1 VNRAL
6 LVVTGLSLALGGI
19 AMAGILL
26 AVDSLS
32 DDEPAALTPP
42 ATATTTPSADAD
54 FVTQFQPFGC
64 DLMDFTT
71 KLNAWTVMA
80 QERGD
85 RLEILG
91 GIGFWREILAGIQQ
105 KVANL
110 PGDELQSAAQEYV
123 AALDGYLANLGEY
136 WFTAQPPSGQAAT
149 DRLAFA
155 EQQGELLQ
163 AEAEEAAGGPFN
175 LRCPAAL

>member
-1 VNRAL
+1 M
-6 LVVTGLSLALGGI
+6 VVVAVLALALGGI

-32 DDEPAALTPP
+32 DDEPAAAPRSTP
-42 ATATTTPSADAD
+42 TASATPSADD
-54 FVTQFQPFGC
+54 EFVSQFQSFGC

-80 QERGD
+80 QKRGD

-91 GIGFWREILAGIQQ
+91 GIGFWREILAGIQA
-105 KVANL
+105 KVAEL
-110 PGDELQSAAQEYV
+110 PGRELQSAAQEYV
-123 AALDGYLANLGEY
+123 AALDAYLANLGEY
-136 WFTAQPPSGQAAT
+136 WFTAQQPSGQAAA

-155 EQQGELLQ
+155 EQQRELLQ
-163 AEAEEAAGGPFN
+163 AEAEEAAGGPLS
-175 LRCPAAL
+175 LRCPAVL